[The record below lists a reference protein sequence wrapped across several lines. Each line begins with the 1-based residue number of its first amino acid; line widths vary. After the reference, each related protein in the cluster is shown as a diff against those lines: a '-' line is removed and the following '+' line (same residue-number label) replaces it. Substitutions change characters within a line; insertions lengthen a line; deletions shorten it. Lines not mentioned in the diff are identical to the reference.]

1 MAQTLLTALIVA
13 CCAAY
18 VLWALL
24 LPAAARRRIAT
35 ALLRWPWPQGVAR
48 HLRAQARPPS
58 GCDCEG
64 CDARPA
70 SSASGVAQKVHWAPR
85 RKR

>member
-13 CCAAY
+13 SSAAY

-24 LPAAARRRIAT
+24 LPASARRRIAS
-35 ALLRWPWPQGVAR
+35 ALLRWPWPQRVAR
-48 HLRAQARPPS
+48 HLQAMARPAS

-70 SSASGVAQKVHWAPR
+70 PSASGAAQKVHWAPR